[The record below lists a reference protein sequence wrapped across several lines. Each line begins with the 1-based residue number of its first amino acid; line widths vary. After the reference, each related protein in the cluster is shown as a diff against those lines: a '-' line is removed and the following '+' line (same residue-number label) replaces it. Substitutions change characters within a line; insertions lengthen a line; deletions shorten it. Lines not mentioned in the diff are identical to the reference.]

1 MQIAFNSIYNRK
13 FLSINI
19 KINFNWMC
27 GSLHRLRYVLVI
39 ILGTDILL
47 NYAYIILASKII
59 LHFFHF
65 NFFFLAGWYLCKNKN
80 SFEKNVGNS

>member
-1 MQIAFNSIYNRK
+1 
-13 FLSINI
+13 
-19 KINFNWMC
+19 MC

-65 NFFFLAGWYLCKNKN
+65 GWYLCKNKN
-80 SFEKNVGNS
+80 SFEKNVGYVDDSILAVAFYYK

>member
-27 GSLHRLRYVLVI
+27 ESLHRLRYVLVI

-47 NYAYIILASKII
+47 NYAYIS
-59 LHFFHF
+59 
-65 NFFFLAGWYLCKNKN
+65 
-80 SFEKNVGNS
+80 